1 MLADV
6 LAVTIGSF
14 ELLVLLILLAMPVLL
29 TILYVMLVS
38 KFKTN
43 RLDLRMAEARLLS
56 DLAQLENQSKS
67 TQERVSSPST

>member
-1 MLADV
+1 MLADI

-56 DLAQLENQSKS
+56 DLAQLEKQSKS